1 VRVACGSGGPPN
13 DQNDRAVDEIVAGD
27 AAAGPT
33 PPPERAVRQVA
44 GAASDE
50 VDFTGLLTWARRQD
64 AVRWALAGVIAVWT
78 ITFFVLG
85 KIRHD
90 RFGTFS
96 FDLGTYDQA
105 VWLLAHFRMF
115 DTVRG
120 LNIFGH
126 HMNVVLLLL
135 APFYRLG
142 AGPEFLLAVQ
152 VLAQASGAVA
162 IYLLARDRLADRW
175 LGVVLGAVLLLNPT
189 YQFLVWEFFHPD
201 TLAIAPVLF
210 AYWAA
215 RAHRWGWFTV
225 AAVLAVACKEDVALV
240 LIVIGVLVAVRDN
253 VRIGVVTSAL
263 STLWYVIATRVLM
276 KHFLGGLN
284 PFYDSY
290 FGDLG
295 NSVWAVV
302 KTALLRPGTTFDLA
316 TRGDRI
322 TYYGM
327 IFTPVAFLCFLA
339 PASLLVALPML
350 AVNALTTFPYAR
362 VYQYHYSA
370 LVVAGIMVATVEAI
384 AAVGRTPRVRRLL
397 AGLVAAASLGTTV
410 AWGISP
416 ISVLFNDGYWPL
428 HDDAR
433 VATQRTALGLIP
445 KTASVSAIYSYVPH
459 LTHRTHIYDFPEPWK
474 RVNWGVNGENL
485 PDPAGVQW
493 IAVDRLLTSAYD
505 NRLIAALLASQ
516 FTVRFD
522 RDGVL
527 IAQRTAPGSTV
538 SLPAG

>member
-1 VRVACGSGGPPN
+1 MADP
-13 DQNDRAVDEIVAGD
+13 
-27 AAAGPT
+27 AADDPVTHDPAIELQPARPVPSAT
-33 PPPERAVRQVA
+33 EP
-44 GAASDE
+44 SDE
-50 VDFTGLLTWARRQD
+50 VDITGLVAWARRRD
-64 AVRWALAGVIAVWT
+64 PVRWTLAAVIVVWT
-78 ITFFVLG
+78 VTFFVLG

-96 FDLGTYDQA
+96 FDLGTYDQG

-120 LNIFGH
+120 LNILGH

-152 VLAQASGAVA
+152 VVAQGSGAVA
-162 IYLLARDRLADRW
+162 IYLLARDRLSDRW
-175 LGVVLGAVLLLNPT
+175 MAVVLGAVLLLNPT

-201 TLAIAPVLF
+201 TLAIAPLLF

-240 LIVIGVLVAVRDN
+240 VIVLGVLVAARGN
-253 VRIGVVTSAL
+253 VRIGALTSAL
-263 STLWYVIATRVLM
+263 AALWYFIATRVLM

-284 PFYDSY
+284 PFYDSF
-290 FGDLG
+290 FGNLG
-295 NSVWAVV
+295 NSFTEVV
-302 KTALLRPGTTFDLA
+302 KNTVLRPGTTFNLA
-316 TRGDRI
+316 SQPDRVS
-322 TYYGM
+322 YYRM
-327 IFTPVAFLCFLA
+327 MFTPVAFLCFLA

-350 AVNALTTFPYAR
+350 AVNVLTTFPYAR

-370 LVVAGIMVATVEAI
+370 LVLAGIMVATVEAI
-384 AAVGRTPRVRRLL
+384 AGVGRSPQARRVLV
-397 AGLVAAASLGTTV
+397 GLVAAASVGTTV
-410 AWGISP
+410 AWGVSP
-416 ISVLFNDGYWPL
+416 ISVLFDQGYWPL
-428 HDDAR
+428 HNDPR
-433 VATQRTALGLIP
+433 VAIERAALELIP
-445 KTASVSAIYSYVPH
+445 NTASVSAIYSFVPH
-459 LTHRTHIYDFPEPWK
+459 LTHRTHIYDFPEPWQ

-485 PDPAGVQW
+485 PDPGSVEWFA
-493 IAVDRLLTSAYD
+493 IDRRLMNNYD
-505 NRLIAALLASQ
+505 KRLIDTLLKSQ

-522 RDGVL
+522 RDDVL
-527 IAQRTAPGSTV
+527 VAQRTAPGGVV